1 MSSKPSRRWVL
12 TALVVFLLLTPLNNI
27 YAASATPSLKLLE
40 TEWRTGELE
49 ISYEN
54 AIQGYTMVVFA
65 ATHESEGAFQEI
77 DRFTASGSEGR
88 HITSYLENGQ
98 SIWYYVMMISPEG
111 EQVRSNRLKQTPP
124 ITAFIINWPDM
135 LKDLDQMINNALEN
149 VMKPSD
155 QAINDLNNAINN
167 LANAVGAGSANN
179 AGNAMQDAINQ
190 GQSGMKNPIVND
202 DGNGTFTG
210 GSTGGNLPQD
220 NTTGDSG
227 LKYPDPASGTPTEL
241 TVCLPYGVDMQGNLL
256 KACIFTKEQMEKM
269 KWLDTLRTLCG
280 ATIWVMFAI
289 WLIQRF
295 TPQLKV

>member
-1 MSSKPSRRWVL
+1 MSSKPIRRWVF

-135 LKDLDQMINNALEN
+135 LKDLNQMINNALEN
-149 VMKPSD
+149 AMKPSD